1 MLISE
6 TVYVDGVPAA
16 PTSITA
22 VLYRI
27 VNGVR
32 SPSGVTVTAT
42 ATANTGE
49 YTFAWTNGAWNRTDE
64 LELRVIPVIDSVSYP
79 ATIWRSHGSVDAAM
93 RGTDSA
99 MLASSYT
106 APPTTA
112 AIADGVW
119 DEARAGHTT
128 AGTFGFYLDAAISS
142 AGGGSGGLTAT
153 ETAAAVWNA
162 LAATYNTADTMGAAL
177 GNVGGSVTD
186 ADWEQVRYRLGID
199 GVRTPPTEAA
209 PVLPIVITPTQ
220 IISLDTPTP
229 DEAGS
234 FTIIQRDD
242 YQTDPDIAPIG
253 AIRIETPRVLLRPI
267 DPPTLVFFAKQS
279 LGRRYGEITFAG
291 TAFAVAVDGEPN
303 QYDLFI
309 EITNAE
315 LDKPPGRYGWDIK
328 AIYADGDR
336 KTLVHGSLTV
346 RDSMDPPPAI

>member
-1 MLISE
+1 MIIPSQAMLISE

-79 ATIWRSHGSVDAAM
+79 ATIWRSHGSVDAVM

-112 AIADGVW
+112 VIADGVW

-177 GNVGGSVTD
+177 GNVPTAEEITAAVVVGLGSVVVLS
-186 ADWEQVRYRLGID
+186 Q
-199 GVRTPPTEAA
+199 
-209 PVLPIVITPTQ
+209 PVATTGQITAPIVI
-220 IISLDTPTP
+220 
-229 DEAGS
+229 G
-234 FTIIQRDD
+234 DD
-242 YQTDPDIAPIG
+242 YLAANGRAFEWTISAIAGLSVGDLTCRFGLSDVSGNRGWIVGTVSDNGDGTWKLSFDIARSDLASLEPGEYDWSAGLVDVSGSQITSVM
-253 AIRIETPRVLLRPI
+253 AECRRKA
-267 DPPTLVFFAKQS
+267 TLV
-279 LGRRYGEITFAG
+279 AG
-291 TAFAVAVDGEPN
+291 KTWN
-303 QYDLFI
+303 
-309 EITNAE
+309 T
-315 LDKPPGRYGWDIK
+315 PPGP
-328 AIYADGDR
+328 
-336 KTLVHGSLTV
+336 LV
-346 RDSMDPPPAI
+346 P